1 MNCNMKSIF
10 KAIPV
15 YLVVMSVLTL
25 SAMAGGRVV
34 SFGYYTDL
42 PSQNRDMVA
51 VAAGY
56 MHSLALTDD
65 EEVVAWGD
73 NSRGQLNVPGSCDDD
88 IEAIAAGGYH
98 SMALDDDGRVFAW
111 GDNSAGQST
120 VPSSAKSN
128 IRAISAGLLH
138 SLALHKNGKVY
149 AWGDSMFSQIY
160 VPAGLDKVIAISA
173 GALHSMALRND
184 GMVFIW
190 GDNSFDQGT
199 VPEAAMSG
207 IKAIAAGYFHNLALT
222 TEGEVIAW
230 GQNDSG
236 QCNVPD
242 EARYGVVAI
251 SAGQDHSLALK
262 ADGRLISW
270 GGRAGKTQYN
280 DSSTIPNLSSISAG
294 GFHSLGIVP
303 EEADS
308 NNNGIPDW
316 WEIQNSLDPAAA
328 IDPKIDSDR
337 DGLTDHEEYL
347 TGTDPWDNASF
358 FKAELALNPVSGTP
372 EMVFSPV
379 STDRLYT
386 LEYTA
391 DVTSGSWR
399 TVSGM
404 ANMQMLSNTEPG
416 RLSISPDKS
425 FRIYR
430 IKTTTITTP

>member
-1 MNCNMKSIF
+1 MYYFFSSIVR
-10 KAIPV
+10 AIPV
-15 YLVVMSVLTL
+15 YLVVMSLTL
-25 SAMAGGRVV
+25 TTFAGGRLV

-42 PSQNRDMVA
+42 PSNNKNVEA

-73 NSRGQLNVPGSCDDD
+73 NSRGQINVPHDCNDD

-98 SMALDDDGRVFAW
+98 SMALDGNGKVYAW
-111 GDNSAGQST
+111 GDNSAGQVT
-120 VPSSAKSN
+120 VPTSARSN

-138 SLALHKNGKVY
+138 SLALHKNGKVF
-149 AWGDSMFSQIY
+149 AWGDAMFGQIY
-160 VPAGLDKVIAISA
+160 APSGLEKVIAISA
-173 GALHSMALRND
+173 GALHSTALRND
-184 GMVFIW
+184 GMVFVW
-190 GDNSFDQGT
+190 GDNSFNQGV
-199 VPEAAMSG
+199 VPE
-207 IKAIAAGYFHNLALT
+207 KALSRITAVAAGYFHNLALT
-222 TEGEVIAW
+222 ADGEVIAW
-230 GQNDSG
+230 GDNTSG

-242 EARYGVVAI
+242 EARYGVVSI

-270 GGRAGKTQYN
+270 GGRAGKTQY
-280 DSSTIPNLSSISAG
+280 DSNTIPNLTKISAG

-347 TGTDPWDNASF
+347 TGTDPWDNKSF
-358 FKAELALNPVSGTP
+358 FSAQLTINPASGSP
-372 EMVFSPV
+372 EMVFNPV
-379 STDRLYT
+379 STDRRYT
-386 LEYTA
+386 LEYTS
-391 DVTSGSWR
+391 DVANGTWRPVAGMTS
-399 TVSGM
+399 V
-404 ANMQMLSNTEPG
+404 QMLSSSEPG

-430 IKTTTITTP
+430 VKSIAP